1 MNVIEC
7 ARELGKALQADPR
20 YTAYAA
26 AKLANDNDETLQQ
39 QIKDFNSKKMELNIE
54 LGKED
59 KDTDRINALDT
70 ELRGLY
76 EAVVSNPKMVA
87 FEKAKA
93 DMDEILASVN
103 YIVTAAANG
112 EDPMTC
118 SDTPPMSCGGSC
130 ASCGGCH

>member
-54 LGKED
+54 LGKQD

-76 EAVVSNPKMVA
+76 EAVVGNPKMVA

-118 SDTPPMSCGGSC
+118 SDTPPMSCSGSC
-130 ASCGGCH
+130 ASCSGCH

>member
-54 LGKED
+54 LGKQD

-76 EAVVSNPKMVA
+76 EAVVGNPKMVA

-118 SDTPPMSCGGSC
+118 SDTPPMSCSGSC